1 METEIAG
8 ESWSLENV
16 DSWCKCHQHCRDA
29 DKCHYWNWYHM
40 NSILE
45 FGTCILYS
53 KINETVEG
61 AEDLYS
67 GVKRC
72 DDTSDPAA
80 TETATSAAAAATGEE
95 ISKVLPSVNQVA
107 EECSSTNSTIWDK
120 VR

>member
-1 METEIAG
+1 
-8 ESWSLENV
+8 
-16 DSWCKCHQHCRDA
+16 
-29 DKCHYWNWYHM
+29 M

-53 KINETVEG
+53 KIDGTVEG

-72 DDTSDPAA
+72 DDTSVPAL
-80 TETATSAAAAATGEE
+80 TAAAGEE
-95 ISKVLPSVNQVA
+95 IFKVLPSVNQVA

>member
-53 KINETVEG
+53 KIDETVEG
-61 AEDLYS
+61 AEHLYS

-72 DDTSDPAA
+72 DDPSDPAA
-80 TETATSAAAAATGEE
+80 TATVTAAGEE
-95 ISKVLPSVNQVA
+95 IFKVLPSVNQVA
-107 EECSSTNSTIWDK
+107 QECSSTNSTIWDK

>member
-53 KINETVEG
+53 KIDETVEG
-61 AEDLYS
+61 AEHLYS

-80 TETATSAAAAATGEE
+80 TATATAAGAGEE
-95 ISKVLPSVNQVA
+95 IFKVLPSVNQVA
-107 EECSSTNSTIWDK
+107 QECSSTNSTIWDK

>member
-1 METEIAG
+1 
-8 ESWSLENV
+8 
-16 DSWCKCHQHCRDA
+16 
-29 DKCHYWNWYHM
+29 M

-53 KINETVEG
+53 KIDGTVEG

-72 DDTSDPAA
+72 DDTSVPAVTAA
-80 TETATSAAAAATGEE
+80 TAAAAAAGEE
-95 ISKVLPSVNQVA
+95 IFKVLPSVNQVA
-107 EECSSTNSTIWDK
+107 QECSSTNSTIWDK